1 MIRSLFGGVSGL
13 RNHQTL
19 MDVIGNNIANVNTIG
34 YKSGRVTFKES
45 LTSTLKGPL
54 RPTESRGGVN
64 PMQIGLG
71 MAVGSIDS
79 KFVQGNLESTGQKT
93 DLAVQGEGFFVLS
106 DRKQN
111 YYTRAGNFKLDANGQ
126 MVSPANGFVLQG
138 KMANANGEIREATP
152 IGDIVIPFGARI
164 AANATTEINLGG
176 NLDSAGEALGT
187 ILRTDSL
194 YAIEDGTH
202 EIQGLM
208 RKDPASSDYGL
219 ISGMAPNSTTVTVDD
234 GNGNV
239 ENYTYV
245 DGANV
250 VGDKLFQN
258 LSELIDEI
266 NNDYAADFTASFD
279 ATTGQV
285 VFTDVSGAVSNL
297 QITTTNAEF
306 EKALSYANGDL
317 AALGT
322 TRTHE
327 FSHVAEGADLLEDL
341 RNSSGVSLN
350 VSGGD
355 QIDIDGDVGGTA
367 ITTASLNVVA
377 GTSTYQDLVNQ
388 VESAFAI
395 NNDDGVTIDADT
407 GAMVINGDG
416 GLMNEIENV
425 NIENITNVAPGDEF
439 DAVFTAGNYYEIQEA
454 KDYTQKA
461 SVTTYDSTGASHV
474 VTFTFTKNPESPN
487 TWFWSADVGT
497 DTATV
502 LGGGSGGLT
511 FDSAGRLDT
520 FTYDSG
526 AQAFSFDPGNGA
538 AVVEIDV
545 NAGTSGTIEGL
556 SQFAGSASSVVES
569 QDGYS
574 SGSLTDISIADNGE
588 ITGYFNNGVTQSLAQ
603 ISLATFNNPNGLMR
617 GDDNMY
623 TESPNS
629 GQAVIGT
636 VGTTV
641 QSKIASGNL
650 EQSNVELAQEF
661 SKMVVAQRGFQ
672 ANARVITVSDQ
683 ILQEVVRLKA

>member
-1 MIRSLFGGVSGL
+1 MLRSLFGGVSGL

-19 MDVIGNNIANVNTIG
+19 MDVIGNNIANVNTHG

-45 LTSTLKGPL
+45 LTSTLRGAL
-54 RPTESRGGVN
+54 RPTDNRGGIN

-79 KFVQGNLESTGQKT
+79 KFEQGNLESTGQKT
-93 DLAVQGEGFFVLS
+93 DLAIQGEGFFVLS
-106 DRKQN
+106 DSEQN
-111 YYTRAGNFKLDANGQ
+111 YYTRAGNFTLDADGRL
-126 MVSPANGFVLQG
+126 VSPNNGYVLQG
-138 KMANANGEIREATP
+138 KMANAEGEILDATS
-152 IGDIVIPFGARI
+152 IGDIAIPFGARI
-164 AANATTEINLGG
+164 AANTTTEVNLGG
-176 NLDSAGEALGT
+176 NLDSSGEALGT
-187 ILRTDSL
+187 ILKTDSL
-194 YAIEDGTH
+194 YAIEDGNH
-202 EIQGLM
+202 DIQGLM
-208 RKDPASSDYGL
+208 RKDPASTDYGL

-234 GNGNV
+234 GNGNT
-239 ENYTYV
+239 ESYTYV
-245 DGANV
+245 DGANM

-266 NNDYAADFTASFD
+266 NNDFAADFTASFD

-297 QITTTNAEF
+297 EINATNSEL

-327 FSHVAEGADLLEDL
+327 FSHVAEGVDLLENL
-341 RNSSGVSLN
+341 RNNKGVLLN

-355 QIDIDGDVGGTA
+355 QIDIDGDIGGTA
-367 ITTASLNVVA
+367 ITTSSLNVVA
-377 GTSTYQDLVNQ
+377 GTTTYQDLVNQ
-388 VESAFAI
+388 VESAFDF
-395 NNDDGVTIDADT
+395 NNSEGMVIDPDS

-416 GLMNEIENV
+416 GLMNELENV
-425 NIENITNVAPGDEF
+425 NIENITNAAPGDEF
-439 DAVFTAGNYYEIQEA
+439 DAVFTTGNYYETQEA

-474 VTFTFTKNPESPN
+474 VTFTFTKNPESVN
-487 TWFWSADVGT
+487 TWTWSADVGT
-497 DTATV
+497 STATV
-502 LGGGSGGLT
+502 LSGGSGELT

-520 FTYDSG
+520 FTYDGG
-526 AQAFSFDPGNGA
+526 AQALSFDPGNGA

-545 NAGTSGTIEGL
+545 DAGTSGTIEGL
-556 SQFAGSASSVVES
+556 SQFSGSASTVVDS

-588 ITGYFNNGVTQSLAQ
+588 ITGYFDNGVTQTLAQ
-603 ISLATFNNPNGLMR
+603 LSLATFNNTNGLMR
-617 GDDNMY
+617 EDENMY

-629 GQAVIGT
+629 GQAVIGMA
-636 VGTTV
+636 GTTI

-661 SKMVVAQRGFQ
+661 SNMVIAQRGFQ